1 MMKLVDPT
9 DFDVLEVFQEGRN
22 VAPNVAAELDQDRA
36 YINTRLPQ
44 LHDHGLVEKI
54 GPADN
59 SGLYELTD
67 RGRAAMRCRKQYERV
82 DPTRFEAIVDES
94 C

>member
-1 MMKLVDPT
+1 MIRLVDPT
-9 DFDVLEVFQEGRN
+9 DFEILKTLQGGRN
-22 VAPNVAAELDQDRA
+22 VATNVAAELDLDRA

-67 RGRAAMRCRKQYERV
+67 RGRAAIACQEQYEHV
-82 DPTRFEAIVDES
+82 DPNRFEAIVDET

>member
-44 LHDHGLVEKI
+44 LDDQGLVDKI
-54 GPADN
+54 GPVDN
-59 SGLYELTD
+59 SGLYALTE
-67 RGRAAMRCRKQYERV
+67 RGRAVIAHRPQYADL
-82 DPTRFEAIVDES
+82 DPQAFETLIDEAV
-94 C
+94 